1 MQYMYNMMIIYIY
14 NYNIYIYNTYRYMY
28 IPYKNV
34 HDISSYLFSYPLLPI
49 SSSHLGRPTM
59 EGKTVRGASSPAK
72 PALHMPLP
80 LSTTSALDESHHAL
94 ETAMY
99 SSAYIIYL
107 YRYYKYRYWIVDI
120 RS

>member
-1 MQYMYNMMIIYIY
+1 MQYMYNIMIIYI
-14 NYNIYIYNTYRYMY
+14 YNIYIYNTYTDIYVY
-28 IPYKNV
+28 ISYKNV

-107 YRYYKYRYWIVDI
+107 YR
-120 RS
+120 